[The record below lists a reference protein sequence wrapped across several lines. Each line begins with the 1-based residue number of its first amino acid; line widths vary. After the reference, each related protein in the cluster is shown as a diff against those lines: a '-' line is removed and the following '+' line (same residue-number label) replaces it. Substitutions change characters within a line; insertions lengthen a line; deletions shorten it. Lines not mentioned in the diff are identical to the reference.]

1 MDQLRSLPAPV
12 SKVSLL
18 NLNLI
23 YIIVISILVSFG
35 PIFFPRPIS
44 EGEDTEDCPEML
56 VPLTTVEEGGEG
68 SSKAKGN
75 QNQHNCKI

>member
-23 YIIVISILVSFG
+23 YIIVISILVSF
-35 PIFFPRPIS
+35 FFPRPIS